1 MTMQIAGKYSFA
13 TQDDSFDAFL
23 KADGAGMQIRKMLVS
38 AKPKIIVEMDGDN
51 FTITSVAIIHTT
63 KKSFTLGQA
72 YDYQSEYKMGTYITT
87 REGDTLLTSDVNN
100 PSSTSSM
107 TFIDDIMIITMTTNG
122 ITSTR
127 TFSRA

>member
-1 MTMQIAGKYSFA
+1 MQLAGKYRIIS
-13 TQDDSFDAFL
+13 QDNFFEGFL
-23 KADGAGMQIRKMLVS
+23 KADGAGMLIRKTLV
-38 AKPKIIVEMDGDN
+38 AANPKMVVEMDGDN
-51 FTITSVAIIHTT
+51 FTITSITSLNTI

-72 YDYQSEYKMGTYITT
+72 YEYQSEYKMGTYITT

-107 TFIDDIMIITMTTNG
+107 TFIDDVMILTMTTNG
-122 ITSTR
+122 VTATR